1 MLRPGGRLFSL
12 DPNSLRARRE
22 GTLPVD
28 GFEHEFR
35 VSVRWL
41 AGQMERAG
49 FEVEEVRGR
58 GLTMRAV
65 ARVVREPSLRLYH
78 AGDAVDRVLRVVP
91 GLESLSERG
100 MIRARKP
107 A

>member
-1 MLRPGGRLFSL
+1 
-12 DPNSLRARRE
+12 
-22 GTLPVD
+22 
-28 GFEHEFR
+28 

-41 AGQMERAG
+41 AGQMRRAG
-49 FEVEEVRGR
+49 FEIEEIRCR

-65 ARVVREPSLRLYH
+65 AKVVREPSLRLYH

-91 GLESLSERG
+91 GLESLSEQG